1 MDSLEIAQD
10 IVRVCLQLDV
20 SFALDRHTQ
29 LLGAFPEFNSLT
41 ITSIVASIEEQLDCE
56 IKDTEI
62 GGEYFENIG
71 TLADFIES
79 KM

>member
-10 IVRVCLQLDV
+10 IVRACLQLAP
-20 SFALDRHTQ
+20 SLTLDRQTE

-41 ITSIVASIEEQLDCE
+41 ITSIVASIEEQLDVE
-56 IKDTEI
+56 IEDAEI
-62 GGEYFENIG
+62 GGEYFESVG
-71 TLADFIES
+71 TLADFIQS